1 MLILKIS
8 KGNSHDQL
16 KSKKAHTIADNDTI
30 ESILSDAFEQTVDAF
45 ITREEFKDVTLLHI
59 QCFERPLDYYR
70 NNFHNE
76 LKNQLAKHL
85 ELTDN
90 DDFFYGYFKLF
101 ML

>member
-1 MLILKIS
+1 MINLKAR
-8 KGNSHDQL
+8 
-16 KSKKAHTIADNDTI
+16 KAHTIADNDTI

-45 ITREEFKDVTLLHI
+45 ITKESSSTDISREEFKDVTLLHI

-76 LKNQLAKHL
+76 LKNQLAKRL